1 MLLGQGVQ
9 ARRVRLQQR
18 SHLIDEC
25 SCTARTGRVHPLL
38 DTSAEIDNLG
48 VLAAQLDSGIALGD
62 QLADRLRA
70 GDDLL
75 HKRDLAKL

>member
-1 MLLGQGVQ
+1 MLLGKGIQ
-9 ARRVRLQQR
+9 ARRVGLQQG

-25 SCTARTGRVHPLL
+25 SCATCTGRVHPLL
-38 DTSAEIDNLG
+38 DAPAEIDNLG